1 MVLWFKLGGESAVN
15 SPWSTDSYAQYT
27 EGMYENTKKTHV
39 LVCAGNEA

>member
-1 MVLWFKLGGESAVN
+1 MVLWFKLGGGSAVN

-27 EGMYENTKKTHV
+27 ECMKIQKKTHV